1 MDRSGPDGWVAEGV
15 PPRAAKGRRS
25 IPPRH
30 IRHKLWTLIIGSILY
45 DFPENNLDSD
55 PCFEAEYT

>member
-1 MDRSGPDGWVAEGV
+1 MDRSGSDGWVAGGAS
-15 PPRAAKGRRS
+15 PRAAKDGRS
-25 IPPRH
+25 IPLRH
-30 IRHKLWTLIIGSILY
+30 IRHKLWKLIIGSIPC